1 MKTLQIEV
9 SDSIYEHILFFLQN
23 LPKDKIK
30 ISNNIQLDKPSISS
44 TKEKIKEL
52 FESKEIELFK
62 KIEEPLM

>member
-30 ISNNIQLDKPSISS
+30 ISNNIQLNNPSTSS
-44 TKEKIKEL
+44 IYNE
-52 FESKEIELFK
+52 
-62 KIEEPLM
+62 